1 MTICKDWLT
10 FFAVVALLACNALF
24 ASTLKFSLD
33 PKVIMPGEHAR
44 LEIRIPSQGLPSITD
59 SPPVIHDELL
69 TKADS
74 LRIVEQSF
82 NNRGNELVWT
92 YDLTLTKL
100 GKTTVPPVEIQLGSQ
115 SFSTEAT
122 LLELKSPRQQGD
134 DNLRD
139 DFGPVSPP
147 MHWGPWIKL
156 FALLFF
162 LVGGGLALYRWFRS
176 RLQRRPPPKPPAPEP
191 GESALEWLQ
200 KRLKEIRVRLES
212 SKDGEAGI
220 DELTITIRHF
230 FELVSRNPVEAWTT
244 REFTSRFSKD
254 EIAQRVS
261 TVLSRCD
268 AWKFGRQSDE
278 PPRDIAFACLEETEK
293 ILLP

>member
-139 DFGPVSPP
+139 DFWPREPSDALGSLDKAFCPSILSCRWWFGLVPVVPQSLATSPAAQTSSSRA
-147 MHWGPWIKL
+147 WGVRFGMVAEKAKRDSCATRKFQGRRGWYRRAYDHHPS
-156 FALLFF
+156 F
-162 LVGGGLALYRWFRS
+162 LR
-176 RLQRRPPPKPPAPEP
+176 
-191 GESALEWLQ
+191 
-200 KRLKEIRVRLES
+200 
-212 SKDGEAGI
+212 
-220 DELTITIRHF
+220 T
-230 FELVSRNPVEAWTT
+230 
-244 REFTSRFSKD
+244 
-254 EIAQRVS
+254 RVS
-261 TVLSRCD
+261 QPRGSVDHSRIYLSI
-268 AWKFGRQSDE
+268 FQG
-278 PPRDIAFACLEETEK
+278 
-293 ILLP
+293 